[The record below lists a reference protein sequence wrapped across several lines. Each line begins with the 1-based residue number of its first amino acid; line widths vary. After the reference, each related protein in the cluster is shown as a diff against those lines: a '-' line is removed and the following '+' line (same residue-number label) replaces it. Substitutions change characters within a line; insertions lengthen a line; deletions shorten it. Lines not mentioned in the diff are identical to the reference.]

1 MGKDPDEIRREIEHT
16 REHMGDTVEAISY
29 KANVKTRTKDW
40 VDEKTEGLRD
50 TASRMRGSSERLG
63 SKVSDAMPGTEDMKQ
78 GGRRAVSTAE
88 SNPLGLAIG
97 ALSAGFLAGL
107 AFPRTRM
114 EDERIGPKADQV
126 KQQAAEL
133 GQEALERG
141 KTVAQE
147 TVESATAAA
156 RSEGQRQAQELKQ
169 SAQSRA
175 PELREGV

>member
-1 MGKDPDEIRREIEHT
+1 MGKDPDAIRLEIEHT

-29 KANVKTRTKDW
+29 KADVKTRTKEW
-40 VDEKTEGLRD
+40 VDEKTEGLRG
-50 TASRMRGSSERLG
+50 TASRVRGSSERMG
-63 SKVSDAMPGTEDMKQ
+63 SKVSDALPDTEDIKQ

-88 SNPLGLAIG
+88 SNPIGLAIG
-97 ALSAGFLAGL
+97 AMAAGFLAGM
-107 AFPRTRM
+107 AFPRTRV
-114 EDERIGPKADQV
+114 EDEKIGPKADQV

-141 KTVAQE
+141 KSVAQE

-156 RSEGQRQAQELKQ
+156 RSEGERQAQELKQ